1 MQPSHVWSRT
11 GALLG
16 TVVIVAALL
25 IDTGYVVAQ
34 PIRPASDRLEPG
46 VLAPQGEPDYG
57 VIPWESR
64 LEYGV
69 LVPSDDLEPGL
80 LGQNDPL
87 FARPLPTPVCRGRCR
102 DLLEPGVLG
111 PQNDLEPGL
120 LGQSDPLFR

>member
-16 TVVIVAALL
+16 IVVVIGALA
-25 IDTGYVVAQ
+25 IGTGYVAAQ
-34 PIRPASDRLEPG
+34 PSRPGSDRLEPG

-57 VIPWESR
+57 VIRWETR

-69 LVPSDDLEPGL
+69 LVPSDDLESGL
-80 LGQNDPL
+80 LGQDDPL
-87 FARPLPTPVCRGRCR
+87 FARPAPTPACRGRCR

-111 PQNDLEPGL
+111 PQNELEPGL
-120 LGQSDPLFR
+120 IGQSDPLFR